1 MANNAATTVLSPSL
15 LLDTESFHPNLFIRG
30 EKIQPGTD
38 DFRILFNLGVPPDNH
53 EENPNPPS
61 YAAIVQADG
70 PFRSSTSTEDILEQQ
85 PTLVDEKGTTES
97 SVTSAQLLTK
107 AIAWIPPATSPSTFF
122 PPLPLPILIPRVHP
136 DSTMP
141 FARAWVPEL
150 AQHGF
155 TQEEF
160 LTFIDNLN
168 IVTSPVA
175 AFQLFKLASIGVGA
189 VPHEWGQATSAALG
203 FVASVGTQ
211 AVSYA
216 RQKAYLKEA
225 NERYF
230 APRGLHIQVVG
241 TRRMRKLL
249 GIGKKDPLTV
259 PLSQDTLTQSPPQQY
274 MAALEGRVCDIT
286 FEVPGPAKPTKLLA
300 RLKSWQIR
308 VQLRKAE
315 KESRKE
321 RQKAWKSNTTGKG
334 KIYKIVMWGQK
345 VKVSRLAW
353 ILIKNLSEES

>member
-1 MANNAATTVLSPSL
+1 MANETATTVLSLSL
-15 LLDTESFHPNLFIRG
+15 PLDTESSLLNVFIER
-30 EKIQPGTD
+30 EKIQQETAD
-38 DFRILFNLGVPPDNH
+38 LRILLSPGISPDNH
-53 EENPNPPS
+53 EESPNPPS

-70 PFRSSTSTEDILEQQ
+70 PFRPSTSGEAILEQQ
-85 PTLVDEKGTTES
+85 PTLVDEEGTTES
-97 SVTSAQLLTK
+97 SVTSSQLLTK
-107 AIAWIPPATSPSTFF
+107 AIASILPATSLSTSF

-141 FARAWVPEL
+141 FARAWAPEL

-168 IVTSPVA
+168 LVTSPA
-175 AFQLFKLASIGVGA
+175 AVFQLFKLASIGVGS
-189 VPHEWGQATSAALG
+189 VPHEWGQATGTALG
-203 FVASVGTQ
+203 LIASVGTQ

-216 RQKAYLKEA
+216 RQKTYLKDA
-225 NERYF
+225 NERCF
-230 APRGLHIQVVG
+230 APRGLHVQVVG

-249 GIGKKDPLTV
+249 GIGKNDPLTV
-259 PLSQDTLTQSPPQQY
+259 PLSQDTLTQTPLQQY
-274 MAALEGRVCDIT
+274 MVALEGWVCDIT
-286 FEVPGPAKPTKLLA
+286 FEVPRPAEPTTLLA
-300 RLKSWQIR
+300 RLSSWQVR
-308 VQLRKAE
+308 AQLRKAE

-321 RQKAWKSNTTGKG
+321 RQRAWKSNTTGKG